1 MGKTQA
7 LLNWYASLKSRNVDL
22 VGDYA
27 GDELFFIE
35 GDSLLAHTFADE
47 KLDLNPGF
55 QLLHATYMIENFLRG
70 LHQRKCT
77 FHIVFFEEHAKL
89 CIPPNMPDD
98 LHPRCLLAREA
109 MIQHLQSNVG
119 TQAPPIEIK
128 VFDSYEANDFKSYLA
143 ASGAYFIM
151 CHDGAFANIDSRDD
165 SVASSDD
172 EDGFS
177 DGNSGMSDDND
188 DQDSYYTS
196 DEDMSVVS
204 SDGTR
209 HAIGFRSMINWF
221 ICLGY
226 NVGLLNSLEC
236 RDTKVMAMIMEG
248 TAKGALEVSLH
259 TFITNKN
266 QTNSPDMEHV
276 DDEESDSGS
285 EPDSDSLDDTDTNEI
300 TTKEFTKLDLN
311 ASSFLEANAASNPQD
326 LKFLQE
332 FRDTLT
338 TSACQDLTQSDL
350 AVVMTLSLMYKSGAP
365 DGNSATES
373 EAMLLHTAIIHEC
386 RLSDRAVNPKP
397 NSGEDFFTAFIRSA
411 YLVLKSDS
419 WKAIVEDSSL
429 YCDLADL
436 LDGRIFF
443 HLLSGGIS
451 QDISKSSVISKF
463 ESLTAWV
470 EQLCGM
476 RITSGLL
483 NSAQSDKPK
492 KPKNTKA
499 AAIGKEI
506 SRPVLPFRHPV
517 FDAHLGPVRLTIDKS
532 HTQGIT
538 KKTSRIFQELSHW
551 HNHRRPLGVKITG
564 PKMTEKQAFFA
575 NRRNQFFMAEMA
587 DYAASLTNAT
597 GGILKPETVFVQS
610 GKDEKQKK
618 PAASKPTI
626 APRPKVNEKKGPA
639 KSSGKRNPTKDL
651 ATAANEKKKR
661 EMIDKQLQAWA
672 KVKATFDKESDLA
685 IRFTNVKKYLAE
697 RPSDSRVTLEAE
709 VSTYM
714 LSILVQLWIN
724 RCTAGE
730 RDRSLHIAAFIW
742 DMVCRIAKIKEG
754 VTPEIAAYVK
764 EAVKALRLPDIDL
777 GVQPSRKSSQA
788 TAEFSL
794 LESAKK
800 GTLDIGL
807 SPTEFQLSHAAPFFD
822 RNMDSAPDSRVR
834 DFEPDAWQ
842 RQVLDEIDGNRS
854 LFVVAPTSAGKTF
867 ISFYAMKRILEDD
880 DNSVLVYVAPTKA
893 LVNQVA
899 AEIQARFSK
908 SFKHGGKSV
917 WGIHTRDYRIN
928 NPTGCQVLVTVP
940 HILQIMLLAPAN
952 ASSWSSRVK
961 RIIFDEIHCIGQV
974 EEGVVW
980 EQLLLLAPCPIIAL
994 SATVG
999 NPQAFS
1005 NWLNMT
1011 QKANGI
1017 DLTMIEHRH
1026 RYSDLRKYVYK
1037 PPKKFHFNGLPD
1049 SVPFAPTSLD
1059 NAFGMAFMHPVAC
1072 IVDRLRGMPED
1083 LTLEARDCWLL
1094 WNAMKKYQTADFP
1107 VPKSLDPAVAL
1118 PDIIR
1123 KVDIVNWEA
1132 ELKPLLKSWIA
1143 DPKSPFDLVLKELES
1158 PVRSAQRPDIQISS
1172 RKPRE
1177 AESSP
1182 TEIRYNYLETTLP
1195 LICSL
1200 QEQGGLPALF
1210 FNYDRSGCEAICEK
1224 VLTELEA
1231 AEEKWKEL
1239 NPVWKAKVA
1248 AWEAWKTAKEK
1259 QAKKAGP
1266 ADAKKGKKG
1275 NDQMTREERMRDT
1288 ATAEPSAFESFEP
1301 DAPLDGFHL
1310 ADVKKLTPSEFEEHA
1325 KELRRRYVPERL
1337 ITALRRGIGV
1347 HHAGM
1352 NRKYRQLCEIL
1363 FRKGYLRVVIAT
1375 GTLALGINMPCKTV
1389 VFSGD
1394 SIFLTALNF
1403 RQAAGRAGRRGFDV
1417 LGNVVFQAL
1426 PYSKICRLLSSRL
1439 PGLHGHFPITT
1450 SLVLRLFTLL
1460 YESKQAPN
1468 AVKMI
1473 NSLLSCPHIYLGG
1486 GEARDS
1492 VLHHL
1497 RFSIEFL
1504 RRNHL
1509 LGPDGAPLNFAG
1521 CVSHLYFVENSSFAF
1536 HSLLKD
1542 GYFHNLCRD
1551 LDTSRKQKILTL
1563 MLIMSHLFGRRHL
1576 RPSVLEHQQNAVKKS
1591 TSIIVL
1597 PPLPKRAA
1605 TVLRRNNK
1613 EILKIYSTYVK
1624 TFVDQ
1629 HITEPDHK
1637 LPLTGMKCGGDAAVE
1652 LGKGTPPSPAKYT
1665 SAFYALSGH
1674 HDEWSDISDLCQKVR
1689 GGVWL
1694 EKAVVP
1700 YLGLPE
1706 EDNLPLN
1713 AYLYDF
1719 FKHGNIDAIERDNDV
1734 RKGDIWFL
1742 LNDFSMVLAT
1752 IVTSLENF
1760 LKLTPGTDADAIDV
1774 MGSGEMY
1781 EGEVDVGAMQD
1792 GGLDG
1797 MGELGDVGVGVL
1809 NRPIV
1814 PTTAASTPAPTTA
1827 SKPRR
1832 KKVVDSWE
1840 DEDVEDN
1847 GDNDGNDGASKG
1859 GEFGDEDPA
1868 APWDGKDRGGIFNV
1882 LKGFKLLREEFDM
1895 KFREMWA

>member
-7 LLNWYASLKSRNVDL
+7 MLSWYASLRSRNVDL

-70 LHQRKCT
+70 LHQRKCN

-109 MIQHLQSNVG
+109 IIQHLQSNVDAQ
-119 TQAPPIEIK
+119 TPPIEVK
-128 VFDSYEANDFKSYLA
+128 VFDSYQGNNFKSYLA

-151 CHDGAFANIDSRDD
+151 CHDGAFANIESDDD

-172 EDGFS
+172 EDAFS
-177 DGNSGMSDDND
+177 DGNSGVSDDDD
-188 DQDSYYTS
+188 DQDSDYS
-196 DEDMSVVS
+196 SEEDMSEAS
-204 SDGTR
+204 SNGTS

-226 NVGLLNSLEC
+226 NIGLLNSLEC
-236 RDTKVMAMIMEG
+236 RDTKVMAMIVEG
-248 TAKGALEVSLH
+248 NAQEARNVSLH
-259 TFITNKN
+259 PFSTNEN
-266 QTNSPDMEHV
+266 QSKSPDLEHVV
-276 DDEESDSGS
+276 DDESDSESD
-285 EPDSDSLDDTDTNEI
+285 PDSDNLDDTDANEI
-300 TTKEFTKLDLN
+300 STKEFTKLDLN
-311 ASSFLEANAASNPQD
+311 ASSFPENNAASDPED
-326 LKFLQE
+326 LKILQE
-332 FRDTLT
+332 FRDILDN
-338 TSACQDLTQSDL
+338 SVCQDLTQSDL
-350 AVVMTLSLMYKSGAP
+350 VVVMTLSFMYKRGAL
-365 DGNSATES
+365 DGDNATES
-373 EAMLLHTAIIHEC
+373 EAMLLHTAIMHEC
-386 RLSDRAVNPKP
+386 RLSDRAVNPKT
-397 NSGEDFFTAFIRSA
+397 SDGDDFFTAFTRSA
-411 YLVLKSDS
+411 YLVLRSDP
-419 WKAIVEDSSL
+419 WKAIVDDSSL

-443 HLLSGGIS
+443 HVLSGGIS
-451 QDISKSSVISKF
+451 QDISKSSVTSKF
-463 ESLTAWV
+463 ELLTTWV
-470 EQLCGM
+470 KRLCGM
-476 RITSGLL
+476 SLTPRLL
-483 NSAQSDKPK
+483 NSAPPNKTK
-492 KPKNTKA
+492 TTKA
-499 AAIGKEI
+499 AAVGKEI

-517 FDAHLGPVRLTIDKS
+517 FDAHLAPVRLTIDKS
-532 HTQGIT
+532 HSQGIT
-538 KKTSRIFQELSHW
+538 KNTSRIFQELSHW
-551 HNHRRPLGVKITG
+551 HNHRRPVGPKIVG
-564 PKMTEKQAFFA
+564 PKMTDKQAFFA

-587 DYAASLTNAT
+587 DYAASLTNPT
-597 GGILKPETVFVQS
+597 GGILKPETVFIQS
-610 GKDEKQKK
+610 GKDDKQKK
-618 PAASKPTI
+618 SAASKPTI
-626 APRPKVNEKKGPA
+626 TPRPKANEKKGPA
-639 KSSGKRNPTKDL
+639 KSSGKKNPTKDL
-651 ATAANEKKKR
+651 AAAANEKKKK
-661 EMIDKQLQAWA
+661 ETIDKQLQAWA
-672 KVKATFDKESDLA
+672 KVKTIFDKESDLA

-709 VSTYM
+709 VSTYL

-730 RDRSLHIAAFIW
+730 RDNSLHIAAFIW

-754 VTPEIAAYVK
+754 ITPEIAAYVN
-764 EAVKALRLPDIDL
+764 ETVKALRLPEVEL
-777 GVQPSRKSSQA
+777 GVQPSRKSTQA
-788 TAEFSL
+788 AVEFSL

-807 SPTEFQLSHAAPFFD
+807 SPTEFQLTHAAPFFD

-842 RQVLDEIDGNRS
+842 RQVLDEIDKNRS

-880 DNSVLVYVAPTKA
+880 DNGVLVYVAPTKA

-952 ASSWSSRVK
+952 ANSWSSRVK
-961 RIIFDEIHCIGQV
+961 RIIFDEIHCIGQADD
-974 EEGVVW
+974 GVVW
-980 EQLLLLAPCPIIAL
+980 EQLLLLAPCPIVAL

-1011 QKANGI
+1011 QKASGI
-1017 DLTMIEHRH
+1017 DLTMIEHRY
-1026 RYSDLRKYVYK
+1026 RYSDLRKYVYN
-1037 PPKKFHFNGLPD
+1037 PPNKFYFNGLPD

-1072 IVDRLRGMPED
+1072 IVDRSRGMPED

-1094 WNAMKKYQTADFP
+1094 WNAMKKYQTAEFP
-1107 VPKSLDPAVAL
+1107 VSKSLDPSVVL

-1143 DPKSPFDLVLKELES
+1143 DPKSPFDLVLNELES
-1158 PVRSAQRPDIQISS
+1158 PVKSARRPDVQISS

-1177 AESSP
+1177 AEFSP
-1182 TEIRYNYLETTLP
+1182 TKIPNDYLETTLP

-1224 VLTELEA
+1224 VLTELET
-1231 AEEKWKEL
+1231 AEERWKES
-1239 NPVWKAKVA
+1239 NSAWKAKVA
-1248 AWEAWKTAKEK
+1248 TWEAWKTSKEK
-1259 QAKKAGP
+1259 LAKKAGP

-1275 NDQMTREERMRDT
+1275 NDQMSREERMQDT
-1288 ATAEPSAFESFEP
+1288 ATAEPSSFESFDPE
-1301 DAPLDGFHL
+1301 APLDGFHL

-1325 KELRRRYVPERL
+1325 KQLRRRDVPERL

-1352 NRKYRQLCEIL
+1352 NRKYRHVCEIL

-1375 GTLALGINMPCKTV
+1375 GTLALGINMPCKSV

-1394 SIFLTALNF
+1394 SLFLTALNF
-1403 RQAAGRAGRRGFDV
+1403 RQAAGRAGRRGFDA
-1417 LGNVVFQAL
+1417 LGNVVFQGL
-1426 PYSKICRLLSSRL
+1426 PYSKVCRLLSSRL
-1439 PGLHGHFPITT
+1439 PDLRGHFPITT
-1450 SLVLRLFTLL
+1450 SLVLRLFILL
-1460 YESKQAPN
+1460 NESKQAPN
-1468 AVKMI
+1468 AVKMV
-1473 NSLLSCPHIYLGG
+1473 NSLLSSPHIYLGG

-1504 RRNHL
+1504 RRNYL
-1509 LGPDGAPLNFAG
+1509 LSPDGAPLNFAG
-1521 CVSHLYFVENSSFAF
+1521 CISHLYFVENSSFAF

-1542 GYFHNLCRD
+1542 GYFHSLCRD
-1551 LDTSRKQKILTL
+1551 LNTSRKPKILML
-1563 MLIMSHLFGRRHL
+1563 MLIMSHLFGRQYL
-1576 RPSVLEHQQNAVKKS
+1576 RPSVLERQQNAVKKS
-1591 TSIIVL
+1591 TSLIVL
-1597 PPLPKRAA
+1597 PPLPKKAA
-1605 TVLRRNNK
+1605 KVLRRNNK
-1613 EILKIYSTYVK
+1613 EILNIYSTYVK
-1624 TFVDQ
+1624 SFVDQ
-1629 HITEPDHK
+1629 HVTEPDCK
-1637 LPLTGMKCGGDAAVE
+1637 LPLTGMKCGGDTAVE
-1652 LGKGTPPSPAKYT
+1652 LGKGAPPSPARYT

-1674 HDEWSDISDLCQKVR
+1674 HDEWSDISDLCEKVR
-1689 GGVWL
+1689 SGVWL
-1694 EKAVVP
+1694 EKSVVP
-1700 YLGLPE
+1700 YLGLYPE
-1706 EDNLPLN
+1706 EDSLPLN

-1719 FKHGNIDAIERDNDV
+1719 FKHGNINAIDRDNGI

-1742 LNDFSMVLAT
+1742 LNDFSLVLAT

-1760 LKLTPGTDADAIDV
+1760 LKLTPGTDADAMEV
-1774 MGSGEMY
+1774 MGSGDMH
-1781 EGEVDVGAMQD
+1781 EGEVDVTAVQGD
-1792 GGLDG
+1792 GFGG
-1797 MGELGDVGVGVL
+1797 MGEFGDVGML
-1809 NRPIV
+1809 NQPV
-1814 PTTAASTPAPTTA
+1814 APTTAASTLAPTVA
-1827 SKPRR
+1827 NKPRR
-1832 KKVVDSWE
+1832 KKVMDNWD
-1840 DEDVEDN
+1840 DEDVDESDDN
-1847 GDNDGNDGASKG
+1847 GGNDGASKG
-1859 GEFGDEDPA
+1859 GEFGYDEEDPT
-1868 APWDGKDRGGIFNV
+1868 APWDGKDSGGIFNV
-1882 LKGFKLLREEFDM
+1882 LKGFKLLRAEFDM